1 MKQITL
7 PTIKNIKDLKGK
19 RVVLRLDFNVPIKN
33 GKIIET
39 MRIDR
44 VIPTIEYLR
53 KKKAKIV
60 ILSHIGKDASS
71 SLKPVVRYLNTLPA
85 TTYRSKKIGGDGGR
99 ETMNVGF
106 VPDFRTDAAHKVAD
120 SLPEGGVVVFENLRL
135 DDRET
140 ENDPEFAKYL
150 ASFGDIYVNDAFA
163 VSHRAHASVVGIT
176 KYLPSYAG
184 FLIAD
189 EIKHLSLALDPQHP
203 FLFILGGAKFD
214 TKMPLLKKF
223 MKSADHIFIGG
234 ILANDFLRDIGL
246 EVGVSVVDSYGF
258 NLTSLLKNGKIILP
272 SDVVVKNEQ
281 SKKTAMKHIDE
292 VDVRESIVD
301 VGSET
306 INHLAP
312 IIKKAKL
319 IVWNGPLGYYE
330 GGFDKGTTLLLN
342 AIADSK
348 AKSII
353 GGGDTAVMVDKLG
366 LADKFTFVSTGGGAT
381 LDFLADGKLPGV
393 DAIMKCKKR
402 K

>member
-1 MKQITL
+1 MKQATL
-7 PTIKNIKDLKGK
+7 PTVKDIKDLKGK

-33 GKIIET
+33 GKIVET

-44 VIPTIEYLR
+44 AMPTLEYLI
-53 KKKAKIV
+53 KKKARVI

-71 SLKPVVRYLNTLPA
+71 SLKPIVQYLN
-85 TTYRSKKIGGDGGR
+85 KK
-99 ETMNVGF
+99 MKVGF
-106 VPDFRTDAAHKVAD
+106 VPNFLTDTAYKVAD
-120 SLPEGGVVVFENLRL
+120 SLPEGGVVIFENLRL

-140 ENDPEFAKYL
+140 SNDPEFAKYL

-189 EIKHLSLALDPQHP
+189 EIKNLSLALKPKHP
-203 FLFILGGAKFD
+203 FLFILGGAKFE

-223 MKSADHIFIGG
+223 IKSADNVFIGG
-234 ILANDFLRDIGL
+234 ILANDFFRDMGL
-246 EVGVSVVDSYGF
+246 IVGLSVVDSYNF
-258 NLTSLLKNGKIILP
+258 NLTPLLKKGKIILP
-272 SDVVVKNEQ
+272 SDVMVKN
-281 SKKTAMKHIDE
+281 KKTVIKHIDE
-292 VDVRESIVD
+292 VEIRESIVD
-301 VGSET
+301 VGPET
-306 INHLAP
+306 IKHLVP

-342 AIADSK
+342 AIAESK

-353 GGGDTAVMVDKLG
+353 AGGDTAVMVEKLG

-381 LDFLADGKLPGV
+381 LDFLADGKLPGI
-393 DAIMKCKKR
+393 DAILKCKKR
-402 K
+402 

>member
-1 MKQITL
+1 MKQAIL
-7 PTIKNIKDLKGK
+7 PTIKDIKDLKGK
-19 RVVLRLDFNVPIKN
+19 RVILRLDFNVPIKN

-53 KKKAKIV
+53 KKKARIV

-71 SLKPVVRYLNTLPA
+71 SLKPVVRYLN
-85 TTYRSKKIGGDGGR
+85 K
-99 ETMNVGF
+99 TMNVGF
-106 VPDFRTDAAHKVAD
+106 VPDFRTDAARKVAD

-140 ENDPEFAKYL
+140 ENDPEFSKYL

-163 VSHRAHASVVGIT
+163 VAHRAHASVVGIT

-223 MKSADHIFIGG
+223 MKSADHVFIGG

-292 VDVRESIVD
+292 VHVRESIVD

-342 AIADSK
+342 AIAESK

-393 DAIMKCKKR
+393 EAIMKCK
-402 K
+402 